1 MNDVKKL
8 IGLVLAVGLVIVLC
22 VAFARRAETET
33 DDLKIRFVNETGAEI
48 TDITLKE
55 RIGALHQEWSIG
67 TLASGGKSELT
78 MTTVVKDGNPDL
90 DFLYTS
96 GSTRY
101 RTLFLEKGDRTI
113 TFRLDAGNNVV
124 TDVTGRQS

>member
-67 TLASGGKSELT
+67 TLASGGKSELA

-101 RTLFLEKGDRTI
+101 RTLFLDKGDRTI

>member
-113 TFRLDAGNNVV
+113 TFRLDAGNNVI

>member
-8 IGLVLAVGLVIVLC
+8 IGLVLAVVLVTVLC

-33 DDLKIRFVNETGAEI
+33 DNLKIRFVNETGTEL

-55 RIGALHQEWSIG
+55 RVGSLHQEWIIG
-67 TLASGGKSELT
+67 TLASGSEKELAL
-78 MTTVVKDGNPDL
+78 TTVMKDGNPDL
-90 DFLYTS
+90 DFFYTS

-101 RTLFLEKGDRTI
+101 QTLLLDKSDRTI

-124 TDVTGRQS
+124 TDVTGRQA

>member
-55 RIGALHQEWSIG
+55 RIGALHQEWSID
-67 TLASGGKSELT
+67 TLASGGKSELA

-113 TFRLDAGNNVV
+113 TFRLDSGNNVV

>member
-8 IGLVLAVGLVIVLC
+8 IGLVLAVVLVTVLC

-33 DDLKIRFVNETGAEI
+33 DNLKICFVNETGTEL

-55 RIGALHQEWSIG
+55 RVGSLHQEWIIG
-67 TLASGGKSELT
+67 TLASRRKKELAL
-78 MTTVVKDGNPDL
+78 TTVMKDGNPDL
-90 DFLYTS
+90 DFCYTS

-101 RTLFLEKGDRTI
+101 QTLLLDKSDRTI

-124 TDVTGRQS
+124 TDVTGRQA

>member
-55 RIGALHQEWSIG
+55 RIGALHQEWSISA
-67 TLASGGKSELT
+67 LASGGKSELA

-101 RTLFLEKGDRTI
+101 RTLLLEKGDRTI